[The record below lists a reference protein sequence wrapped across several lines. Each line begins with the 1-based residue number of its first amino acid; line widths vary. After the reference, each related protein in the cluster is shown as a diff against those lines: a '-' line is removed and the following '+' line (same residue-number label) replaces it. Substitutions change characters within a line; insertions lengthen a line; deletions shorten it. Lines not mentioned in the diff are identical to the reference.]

1 MSKEDGARQVVG
13 PCGKSERERGRGRE
27 ERTNEDRSQDL
38 PLWESTNHEAATPAI
53 ADLHCDFV
61 VGII

>member
-27 ERTNEDRSQDL
+27 ERTSKKRSQDL
-38 PLWESTNHEAATPAI
+38 PLWESTNQETATPTI
-53 ADLHCDFV
+53 ADLDCDFV
-61 VGII
+61 I

>member
-27 ERTNEDRSQDL
+27 ERTSKKRSQDL
-38 PLWESTNHEAATPAI
+38 PPWESTNQETATPTI
-53 ADLHCDFV
+53 ADLDCDFV
-61 VGII
+61 I

>member
-27 ERTNEDRSQDL
+27 ERTSKERSQDL
-38 PLWESTNHEAATPAI
+38 PLWESTNQETATPTI
-53 ADLHCDFV
+53 ADLDCDFL
-61 VGII
+61 I